1 VTDAHATNLRI
12 ANAAKRS
19 EIASGTTFEWTKEL
33 RALLETPQL
42 ALLLL
47 QPAQTAGLA
56 EVGGKKD
63 TTYRKKAEETPRVS
77 AIKAHAF
84 DVGA

>member
-1 VTDAHATNLRI
+1 MTDTHAAHLGITNV
-12 ANAAKRS
+12 AKRS
-19 EIASGTTFEWTKEL
+19 EIAPGTTFVWTKEL
-33 RALLETPQL
+33 RALLETPRL

-63 TTYRKKAEETPRVS
+63 TTFRKKTEETPKVS
-77 AIKAHAF
+77 AIKVHAS
-84 DVGA
+84 DAVV